1 MQILCRM
8 ILISVV
14 SLGLFRNEIKAPSL
28 SAENVVQRCIKT
40 ERFVKAT
47 IPKKE
52 IKVRLTTY
60 WAKGGDTD
68 NWSAKRQSS
77 TGVRLKP
84 NVSVAVDPKVIPYFS
99 RLYIPNLGFRYAHDT
114 GTAVIRKKASGGKYP
129 VIDIFFLHRKDAERF
144 ANNNPKIVKV
154 KVFDRI

>member
-14 SLGLFRNEIKAPSL
+14 SLGLFKNEIKAPSET
-28 SAENVVQRCIKT
+28 AKNIIGRCVKT
-40 ERFVKAT
+40 ERFIKAM

-52 IKVRLTTY
+52 IKVRITTY

-68 NWSAKRQSS
+68 KWSAKRQSS

-84 NVSVAVDPKVIPYFS
+84 NVSVAVDPRIIPYFS
-99 RLYIPNLGFRYAHDT
+99 RIYIPNLGFRYAHDT

-129 VIDIFFLHRKDAERF
+129 IIDVFFLHKRDAER
-144 ANNNPKIVKV
+144 KHQ
-154 KVFDRI
+154 

>member
-1 MQILCRM
+1 MQILCRL

-14 SLGLFRNEIKAPSL
+14 SLGLFRNEIKAPSF
-28 SAENVVQRCIKT
+28 SGDQVIQRCVKT
-40 ERFVKAT
+40 ERFIKAN

-52 IKVRLTTY
+52 IKVRLTAY

-68 NWSAKRQSS
+68 SWSAKRQSS

-84 NVSVAVDPKVIPYFS
+84 NISVAVDPRVIPYFS
-99 RLYIPNLGFRYAHDT
+99 RVYIPNLGFRYAHDT
-114 GTAVIRKKASGGKYP
+114 GTAVINKKASGGKYP
-129 VIDIFFLHRKDAERF
+129 VIDIFFLNKKDAIRF
-144 ANNNPKIVKV
+144 ANTHPKIVKV